1 VGGKCQRLGVR
12 KKLFSRRA
20 VRHWDRMLRE
30 VVESPSLEV
39 LKNCVDAALRDA
51 VDGHGGDSWTR

>member
-1 VGGKCQRLGVR
+1 LGVR

-20 VRHWDRMLRE
+20 VRHWDRLLRE